1 MKGER
6 EKSVFTCE
14 GALPGERERERARA
28 REKESESGETG
39 RIPFL

>member
-14 GALPGERERERARA
+14 GALPGERERERAR
-28 REKESESGETG
+28 EKEQERERERERESDG
-39 RIPFL
+39 